1 LFKAV
6 VILSVILIVAC
17 SSEAAAQDAPSSAS
31 ATTSEFAID
40 STTCITVL
48 AFLAAAHTHPVDAI
62 TGGSSELYAYFPDLT
77 FRGISGL
84 QESADMT
91 IKDVLG
97 RWCGEDII
105 NVDLFTEL
113 SVLITS
119 DPTFK

>member
-1 LFKAV
+1 MFKAV
-6 VILSVILIVAC
+6 VILSFVLIVAC
-17 SSEAAAQDAPSSAS
+17 SSVGDAQDAPSSAS
-31 ATTSEFAID
+31 ATTPEFAID

-48 AFLAAAHTHPVDAI
+48 VFLAAAHTHPVDAI
-62 TGGSSELYAYFPDLT
+62 TGGSSGLYAFFPDLT